1 MILID
6 FPSPT
11 WSTFPFISFFWLI
24 RWRKMIPLSILWQDS
39 FSLSFLISSGG
50 SFFSFGRCKKRL
62 NEKCVPVK
70 IERIPSAGELFLFIQ
85 WPFSWSLCGPLV
97 DEEKWKLTSCSSC
110 QGIKKK
116 LNEWKWILQSTIDS
130 FSYNFFFSICCLWF
144 LWKVSDWS
152 FLGAYL

>member
-85 WPFSWSLCGPLV
+85 HSFAFFSVCWIMKRN
-97 DEEKWKLTSCSSC
+97 EAQFC